1 MNYSNSKPNL
11 INSKTIK
18 QIDKVFNNIK
28 KSEPTWNEN
37 MKLFYKKYVSHNIF
51 AILVLFLLVI
61 YLTMRYVIKTN
72 KIKKTKFR
80 KRKKRKK
87 HKKTRSDE
95 RFNIKY
101 NDDYLPIHINDNNDD
116 NDDSNINNILDVDD
130 VSYVDDEYSIN
141 LEEESEVVEDDNN
154 NDVNSVYDL
163 DMAHRRAIENNDGTY
178 SDQSIHDMY
187 DAKRSKMSFDELSR
201 VITGGN

>member
-18 QIDKVFNNIK
+18 QIDKVFNNIQ

-51 AILVLFLLVI
+51 PILVLFLLVI

-72 KIKKTKFR
+72 KIEKTKKR
-80 KRKKRKK
+80 KRKRK
-87 HKKTRSDE
+87 HKKIRSKK
-95 RFNIKY
+95 RFDVKY
-101 NDDYLPIHINDNNDD
+101 NDDYIPVHINNDSH
-116 NDDSNINNILDVDD
+116 DDSDINNILDVDD
-130 VSYVDDEYSIN
+130 VSYIDDEYSIN
-141 LEEESEVVEDDNN
+141 LEEEEESEGVEN
-154 NDVNSVYDL
+154 NDINSVFDL

-187 DAKRSKMSFDELSR
+187 EAKSSKMSFDEISR